1 MLLHSCA
8 DTQAPRCHHFDD
20 TLAICTSKLPLRIYT
35 IAYYNNIVS
44 VGAVCVFC
52 ESDSILFMYYMP
64 HVPLPTALV
73 LIQLLVL
80 AFLAFALVFLFL
92 APFAA
97 IKPGV
102 LILASPNITDT
113 ISGSVIALINCS

>member
-1 MLLHSCA
+1 
-8 DTQAPRCHHFDD
+8 
-20 TLAICTSKLPLRIYT
+20 
-35 IAYYNNIVS
+35 
-44 VGAVCVFC
+44 
-52 ESDSILFMYYMP
+52 MYHMP
-64 HVPLPTALV
+64 PVPLPTALV

-102 LILASPNITDT
+102 LSLTSPNITDT
-113 ISGSVIALINCS
+113 ISGSVIALINCSECERSTQRIMHENKVEKSDITVCTCAVL